1 MTPDYF
7 IQQLIDDPSFE
18 RWVRDPEKYPD
29 EVAYWVQWLQSH
41 PEHNEAVAEARALLL
56 QIHFQKQ
63 VVPQYQINDSW
74 KKVASKIST
83 SEEKIIWSSGPWM
96 KYAAS
101 VTLLISVLTLSWF
114 WLSDD
119 FTEYQTAFGE
129 TTTVLLDDGTQ
140 VALNGNSR
148 LTVASDWLD
157 NNYREVFLEGEA
169 YFSVNRKVKNETS
182 IPFRVKTSNLQVNV
196 LGTQF
201 NVNSRRGQTQVVLDE
216 GKVVLAIPD
225 KNEASMQPGE
235 YVMYSSENKR
245 VTRRQVNPEI
255 YTAWRKQQ
263 LVLDDTPVSHII
275 RQLEDTYGLSFIL
288 SDESVRDRRISSTG
302 SISTEDL
309 ESVLMALSTL
319 LQVEIDREKSKIYIY
334 EN

>member
-29 EVAYWVQWLQSH
+29 EVACWVQWLQSH

-101 VTLLISVLTLSWF
+101 VTLLLSVLTLSWF